1 MALGTNATTMSQFGD
16 EGVLP
21 TPMATDIMRN
31 AYGQSIIGQVSGTTP
46 MPITGTSIAMQTGDP
61 VAGIVGEG
69 ELKPVIKTGVT
80 TKVARPIKAAA
91 MVYWS
96 TEARRANPLGYLDML
111 EKTAVDAIAKA
122 IDMAVIHGKNALND
136 ADLSGVEFL
145 TQSANSVDLG
155 TSTAASGGLSEDI
168 LVGYE
173 AVDTAGGDMS
183 GFLADSSMRLKLM
196 RERDVNGNPI
206 YGTDASGAVDLRS
219 PMGILHGLPVTYGR
233 AVKGQIGTVADT
245 GVRLIGGAFK
255 DNLKFGYVD
264 QISYRRSTEATI
276 VDGGTEV
283 YLFQQNMEAFL
294 VEAMFGWIIG
304 DVDQFAIYRDPAVA
318 DAGA

>member
-96 TEARRANPLGYLDML
+96 TEARKANPLGYLDML
-111 EKTAVDAIAKA
+111 EKTAIDAIAKA
-122 IDMAVIHGKNALND
+122 IDMAVIH
-136 ADLSGVEFL
+136 
-145 TQSANSVDLG
+145 
-155 TSTAASGGLSEDI
+155 
-168 LVGYE
+168 
-173 AVDTAGGDMS
+173 
-183 GFLADSSMRLKLM
+183 
-196 RERDVNGNPI
+196 
-206 YGTDASGAVDLRS
+206 
-219 PMGILHGLPVTYGR
+219 
-233 AVKGQIGTVADT
+233 
-245 GVRLIGGAFK
+245 
-255 DNLKFGYVD
+255 
-264 QISYRRSTEATI
+264 
-276 VDGGTEV
+276 
-283 YLFQQNMEAFL
+283 
-294 VEAMFGWIIG
+294 
-304 DVDQFAIYRDPAVA
+304 
-318 DAGA
+318 